1 MEVFVEQK
9 KYKIL
14 AVGTS
19 DPGKVPVWVGYI
31 KTFIEKRSEV
41 RDIASMDIISPKI
54 LKSFKETLPAIQAEN
69 PDMITFTPHED
80 WNTEELIDLCQQ
92 VKAWKN
98 IPVVICAENPR
109 NRLQRDAAE
118 QSKAV
123 DYIIHGEAEYPLE
136 ALVKAYAENLE
147 EIPEFSNML
156 CLTNGKKIAAAAL

>member
-1 MEVFVEQK
+1 MEQK
-9 KYKIL
+9 KFKIL

-31 KTFIEKRSEV
+31 KTFIEGRSAV
-41 RDIASMDIISPKI
+41 KGIASMDIISPKI
-54 LKSFKETLPAIQAEN
+54 LKSFKGTLPAIKAEN

-80 WNTEELIDLCQQ
+80 WNTEELIQLCKE

-147 EIPEFSNML
+147 EIPDFPNML
-156 CLTNGKKIAAAAL
+156 CLTSAKKTAAAVL

>member
-1 MEVFVEQK
+1 MEQK
-9 KYKIL
+9 KFKVL

-19 DPGKVPVWVGYI
+19 DPGKLPIWVGYL
-31 KTFIEKRSEV
+31 KTFIESKSAV
-41 RDIASMDIISPKI
+41 KDTACMSIISPKL
-54 LKSFKETLPAIQAEN
+54 LKSFNGTLPAIKAEN

-80 WNTEELIDLCQQ
+80 WNTDELIALCKE

-118 QSKAV
+118 KSKAV

-136 ALVKAYAENLE
+136 ALIVAYAENRE

-156 CLTNGKKIAAAAL
+156 CLTGSKKTAVPAL